1 MNRMEIKEFKLVV
14 INIII
19 LISRIRLNRRESITE
34 FIKCIAN
41 NIPGEMRR
49 NMHLLQAV
57 P

>member
-1 MNRMEIKEFKLVV
+1 MEIKEFKLVV

-19 LISRIRLNRRESITE
+19 LISRILNRRESIPE
-34 FIKCIAN
+34 FIKFIAN
-41 NIPGEMRR
+41 NIPGEMKI